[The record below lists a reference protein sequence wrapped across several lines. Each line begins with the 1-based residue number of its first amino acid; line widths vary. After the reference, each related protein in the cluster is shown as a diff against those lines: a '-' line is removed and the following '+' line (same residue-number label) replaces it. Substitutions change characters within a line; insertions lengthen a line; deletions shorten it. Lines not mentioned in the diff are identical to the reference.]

1 MELSF
6 LFVIA
11 MRLGLNFLSSIEERL
26 LISISI
32 AAIVSAVSPDWVTPI
47 VYVFGNS
54 GGGEYRNSLA

>member
-11 MRLGLNFLSSIEERL
+11 IRLGLNFLFSIEDRR

-32 AAIVSAVSPDWVTPI
+32 AAIVSAVSPD
-47 VYVFGNS
+47 
-54 GGGEYRNSLA
+54 